1 MTTLEQRL
9 KDDIKAAMK
18 SGAKEDLEVLR
29 MLVSDAKN
37 VAINSGQDR
46 SGLPDDLV
54 LKVLQKAV
62 KTRTESAEMYAKGG
76 RQDLVDRERAQIEV
90 VRRYLPDSLTEAEIE
105 VIVDTVIVETGA
117 KDKSAMGAVI
127 KAVMARLAGRA
138 EGSTVSRIV
147 ASRLAK

>member
-117 KDKSAMGAVI
+117 KDKSGMGAVI